1 MSLAWKGPVVLVR
14 EPSSAGALRLARR
27 AGLGSLWLVAA
38 WFVSIPALRVLFI
51 IFGVGALA
59 FAALAAI
66 NLARNKRVVLELTA
80 SGVLERP
87 RSLQETWLRTPPQT
101 VAGREVSVGES
112 EFAIVKAAG
121 DPRVTFTAGEQS
133 LARVP
138 LYGED
143 VAAFVERANGLLA
156 GRDVTL
162 RYVPRAVDTP
172 AEEAD
177 EQ

>member
-1 MSLAWKGPVVLVR
+1 MSLAWKGPVVLVS
-14 EPSSAGALRLARR
+14 EPSRIGAIRVARR
-27 AGLGSLWLVAA
+27 AGFATLWLVAA
-38 WFVSIPALRVLFI
+38 WFVPITALRVLCV
-51 IFGVGALA
+51 IFGLGALTLT
-59 FAALAAI
+59 ALAVI
-66 NLARNKRVVLELTA
+66 NLVRSDRVVLALSA

-87 RSLQETWLRTPPQT
+87 RSLQETWLRTPPQ
-101 VAGREVSVGES
+101 VAAGRDVSVGES

-172 AEEAD
+172 AE
-177 EQ
+177 